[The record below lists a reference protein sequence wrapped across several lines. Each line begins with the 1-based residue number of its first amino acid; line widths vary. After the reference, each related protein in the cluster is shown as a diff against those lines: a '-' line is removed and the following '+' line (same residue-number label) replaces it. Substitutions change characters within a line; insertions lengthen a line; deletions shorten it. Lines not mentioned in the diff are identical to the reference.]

1 MFRMKGWEQEQ
12 KMTVQEKYRHIQW
25 IEKTVLWF
33 TRFNQSGLASAT
45 EKVGQENQSGAD
57 DEGNDQ
63 NGENDRPAK
72 SHETPLKH

>member
-1 MFRMKGWEQEQ
+1 MEP
-12 KMTVQEKYRHIQW
+12 
-25 IEKTVLWF
+25 IEKAVWSF

-45 EKVGQENQSGAD
+45 EKVGQENQPGTD

-72 SHETPLKH
+72 SHETPLKDWI

>member
-1 MFRMKGWEQEQ
+1 MQL
-12 KMTVQEKYRHIQW
+12 
-25 IEKTVLWF
+25 IEKTVWWF
-33 TRFNQSGLASAT
+33 TRFNPSGFDTAT

-72 SHETPLKH
+72 SHETPLKDWIYWGD

>member
-1 MFRMKGWEQEQ
+1 MQP
-12 KMTVQEKYRHIQW
+12 
-25 IEKTVLWF
+25 IEKTVWWF

-57 DEGNDQ
+57 DEGYDQ

-72 SHETPLKH
+72 SHETPLKDWIYKWH

>member
-1 MFRMKGWEQEQ
+1 MQS
-12 KMTVQEKYRHIQW
+12 
-25 IEKTVLWF
+25 IEKTVLSY
-33 TRFNQSGLASAT
+33 TRFNQSGLVSAT

-72 SHETPLKH
+72 SHETPLKD

>member
-1 MFRMKGWEQEQ
+1 
-12 KMTVQEKYRHIQW
+12 MTVKGKYRRMQPF
-25 IEKTVLWF
+25 EKTVWPF
-33 TRFNQSGLASAT
+33 TRFNKSGLASAT

-72 SHETPLKH
+72 SHETPLKD

>member
-1 MFRMKGWEQEQ
+1 VW
-12 KMTVQEKYRHIQW
+12 
-25 IEKTVLWF
+25 WF

-72 SHETPLKH
+72 SHETPLKD

>member
-1 MFRMKGWEQEQ
+1 MQL
-12 KMTVQEKYRHIQW
+12 
-25 IEKTVLWF
+25 IEKTVWSF

-72 SHETPLKH
+72 SHETPLKDWIYWGD

>member
-1 MFRMKGWEQEQ
+1 
-12 KMTVQEKYRHIQW
+12 MTVLRTYRHMQP
-25 IEKTVLWF
+25 IEKTVWVF
-33 TRFNQSGLASAT
+33 TRFNKSGLATAT

-72 SHETPLKH
+72 SHETPLKD